1 MKSLTIVSHCYS
13 PPGCDLYLQHLKW
26 QLSSLLNHDYSCYVT
41 YLVFHD
47 GSIDAV
53 LSSCVADPNKLGVHL
68 RRLPHKLLLR
78 RAIGRNMAARE
89 TKSDVIWF
97 ADLDYCFGEGCID
110 SVMRQVDVD
119 DGLRFPRRVMENIDQ
134 ATGEKMIDDN
144 RDMQLPMI
152 DTSLF
157 KSRRRQFAIGGL
169 QIVGGNWARKNGY
182 LGGTKWTRP
191 VSPERGGRQTGEDVP
206 FRKCFESSRAIDV
219 DNLYWIRHDTK
230 GADMDGQGMV
240 LGKKVW

>member
-26 QLSSLLNHDYSCYVT
+26 QLSSLFNHDHDCHVT
-41 YLVFHD
+41 YMLFHD
-47 GSIDAV
+47 GSASDM
-53 LSSCVADPNKLGVHL
+53 LSCVPPLLTKLCMIPWL
-68 RRLPHKLLLR
+68 FPPEMLLR
-78 RAIGRNMAARE
+78 RAIGRNIAARD
-89 TKSDVIWF
+89 TQSDVIWF

-110 SVMRQVDVD
+110 SVMRQVDVG

-134 ATGEKMIDDN
+134 ATGERMIDDN
-144 RDMQLPMI
+144 RNVKWPMI
-152 DTSLF
+152 DSSLF

-169 QIVGGNWARKNGY
+169 QIVGGNWARENGY

-191 VSPERGGRQTGEDVP
+191 VSPDKGWRQTGEDVP
-206 FRKCFESSRAIDV
+206 FRRCFESSKAIDV

-230 GADMDGQGMV
+230 GADMDGQGTV